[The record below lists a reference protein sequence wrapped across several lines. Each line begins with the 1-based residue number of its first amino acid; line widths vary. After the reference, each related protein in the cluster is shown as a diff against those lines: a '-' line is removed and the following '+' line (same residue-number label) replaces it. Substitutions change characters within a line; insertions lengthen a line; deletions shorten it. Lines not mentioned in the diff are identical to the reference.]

1 MASAFHI
8 SKDHRIV
15 FEIILVSEIVDGIFA
30 IHHGIIENIGQD
42 FQEV

>member
-1 MASAFHI
+1 MSSAFHI
-8 SKDHRIV
+8 GKDYRIFFKV
-15 FEIILVSEIVDGIFA
+15 ILVSEIVDGIPA